1 VLAGEFRQLNL
12 QDAWKE
18 DVLQLHAQ
26 LYYAF
31 MSLQRPLEV
40 NRSGF
45 QMSQTVIGRSK
56 AESSDDVEVRGRKR
70 KHREDSEGDLNPKR
84 RFKCVYC
91 NNEKRSFFDH
101 GFRGHL

>member
-1 VLAGEFRQLNL
+1 VLAREFRQLNL

-31 MSLQRPLEV
+31 MSLQRPLEA
-40 NRSGF
+40 NRSVF
-45 QMSQTVIGRSK
+45 QMSQNVTSHSK
-56 AESSDDVEVRGRKR
+56 AESSGPGEVGGRKQ
-70 KHREDSEGDLNPKR
+70 KHREDEGELNPRR

-91 NNEKRSFFDH
+91 NHEKRLFFDH